1 MAAETGI
8 FPLAIH
14 EMSARDAES
23 NASGTA
29 PRSLLDKLSHSAAGA
44 TKGMLGL
51 HSRTNGFGDYR
62 WHEVKPA
69 LILLMG
75 RKRET
80 RSGVRRKASCDARS
94 QRTLAASKTVLGDN
108 LLRVFVD
115 ERESGALGRE
125 FEL

>member
-1 MAAETGI
+1 M
-8 FPLAIH
+8 
-14 EMSARDAES
+14 R
-23 NASGTA
+23 
-29 PRSLLDKLSHSAAGA
+29 
-44 TKGMLGL
+44 
-51 HSRTNGFGDYR
+51 SRTLRERRREAFWTNYPTRLQAQLRACSASTPEPTGSGIIDG
-62 WHEVKPA
+62 HEVKPA

-108 LLRVFVD
+108 VLRVFVD